1 MTDYDAIVIGAG
13 NAGLTAAATLQRSG
27 LRTLLL
33 ERHNVPGGAGTSF
46 RRGRFEFEV
55 ALHQLSGVAAE
66 GQHRS
71 VALRELFR
79 RVGALDRLELVQ
91 QSDLCRVVVPGVY
104 DVRLPPDWQGATKAL
119 EAAFPGNRER
129 IERFFGLVKGVAM
142 WNMVASRGLLALDK
156 LGPTLFENALRPL
169 RDVLDDHFQ
178 DEGIKSVLGSYWV
191 YLGMPPSRLPFQEM
205 AMMLYGYLE
214 LKPWHVRGG
223 SQAMSAAVLESFRA
237 AGGEV
242 RFNTRVDRIRTEHG
256 VVRAVVLADGTEVT
270 APQVVSN
277 ASAPITYRMLADE
290 DVPASVSA
298 ELGLRRVGVS
308 AVVIHL
314 GLAATPAELG
324 ITSGTTL
331 VNIGTDD
338 DYLYEG
344 TRSLSPARGVCVS
357 CFDVDPIG
365 FAPDGASHVA
375 IVTLQYGAAWER
387 LAPRDYAAAK
397 YAYADSMLRLAEQAA
412 PGIRDAIEEAEVASP
427 LTVMRYL
434 GTPGGAIY
442 GYEKDT
448 TDVWQ
453 LRGLDRESQVP
464 GLHLAGAWSG
474 NGGFQYTLEAGERVA
489 LRLLSTL

>member
-13 NAGLTAAATLQRSG
+13 NAGLTAAATLQRNG

-33 ERHNVPGGAGTSF
+33 ERHNVPGAAGTSF
-46 RRGRFEFEV
+46 RRGRFEFEVALHQLSGVAAEGQHRSV

-104 DVRLPPDWQGATKAL
+104 DVRLPPDWQGATEAL

-129 IERFFGLVKGVAM
+129 IERFFALVKGVAM

-223 SQAMSAAVLESFRA
+223 SQAMSSAVLESFRA

-242 RFNTRVDRIRTEHG
+242 RFNTRVDRIRTERG
-256 VVRAVVLADGTEVT
+256 VVRGVVLADGTEVT
-270 APQVVSN
+270 AP
-277 ASAPITYRMLADE
+277 
-290 DVPASVSA
+290 
-298 ELGLRRVGVS
+298 
-308 AVVIHL
+308 
-314 GLAATPAELG
+314 
-324 ITSGTTL
+324 
-331 VNIGTDD
+331 
-338 DYLYEG
+338 
-344 TRSLSPARGVCVS
+344 
-357 CFDVDPIG
+357 
-365 FAPDGASHVA
+365 
-375 IVTLQYGAAWER
+375 
-387 LAPRDYAAAK
+387 K
-397 YAYADSMLRLAEQAA
+397 
-412 PGIRDAIEEAEVASP
+412 
-427 LTVMRYL
+427 
-434 GTPGGAIY
+434 
-442 GYEKDT
+442 
-448 TDVWQ
+448 
-453 LRGLDRESQVP
+453 
-464 GLHLAGAWSG
+464 
-474 NGGFQYTLEAGERVA
+474 
-489 LRLLSTL
+489 